1 MFEIA
6 VLNVQEPKVW
16 RSLDFLLHNL
26 IACHQIIGWMC
37 EVLNLNWHILY
48 VFIYTKIDYKTQIY
62 LGILSGRNWLLH
74 SFLWRQEDQ
83 LSDVTIDVVT
93 VASPNS
99 QEYRVWGKIVCIIYS
114 LFKEQYDLALL
125 YWWWYTSLMYI

>member
-1 MFEIA
+1 MIA
-6 VLNVQEPKVW
+6 VLNVQEPKFW
-16 RSLDFLLHNL
+16 CSLDFLLQTL
-26 IACHQIIGWMC
+26 TACHQIIGWMC

-48 VFIYTKIDYKTQIY
+48 VFIYTNIDCKTQIY
-62 LGILSGRNWLLH
+62 LDIHSGRNWLLH

-83 LSDVTIDVVT
+83 LSDVTVDVVT

-125 YWWWYTSLMYI
+125 YWWWYEDDDTLV